1 MVTSAVQRVI
11 TDSALRGAGAKA
23 NFRQSPAK
31 KMLSHARLLLPL
43 SCALSLTAGC
53 DVLPKLQLQLQKD
66 LQREFH
72 VTQAMVAVIDTT
84 YMVVAVF
91 DDARAALE
99 PKALAAF
106 REQVA
111 LYSVTHYQRSRLK
124 TVGVMVGRASHR
136 GTNDPEPTLFVPE
149 YHPDGTVRMA
159 LMPAA
164 RPTTAPVPQK
174 Q

>member
-1 MVTSAVQRVI
+1 
-11 TDSALRGAGAKA
+11 
-23 NFRQSPAK
+23 
-31 KMLSHARLLLPL
+31 MLNHARLLLPL

-53 DVLPKLQLQLQKD
+53 DVLPKLQLQLQQD

-91 DDARAALE
+91 DDAHAALE

-164 RPTTAPVPQK
+164 RPTSAPVPQK

>member
-1 MVTSAVQRVI
+1 M
-11 TDSALRGAGAKA
+11 
-23 NFRQSPAK
+23 
-31 KMLSHARLLLPL
+31 
-43 SCALSLTAGC
+43 
-53 DVLPKLQLQLQKD
+53 LPKLQLQLQQD

-91 DDARAALE
+91 DDAHAALE

>member
-1 MVTSAVQRVI
+1 MVTGAVQRVI
-11 TDSALRGAGAKA
+11 TDSALRGTGAKV
-23 NFRQSPAK
+23 NFRRSPVK

-53 DVLPKLQLQLQKD
+53 DVLPKLQLQLQQD

-72 VTQAMVAVIDTT
+72 LTQAMVAVVDTT

-91 DDARAALE
+91 DDAHAALE

-106 REQVA
+106 QEQVA
-111 LYSVTHYQRSRLK
+111 QYSVTHYQRSRLQ

-136 GTNDPEPTLFVPE
+136 GSDDPEPTLFVPE
-149 YHPDGTVRMA
+149 YHPDGTVRVA
-159 LMPAA
+159 LMPTA
-164 RPTTAPVPQK
+164 RSTTTPAKRK